1 MTVSLSY
8 QQPDSKTTLWWVVFA
23 DEVILEGANPAP
35 WPIRW
40 LTSVGFRHVF
50 AFTAG
55 EQGTQIID
63 PMWSG
68 LDVRWSPFTP
78 DQCAQACLDTH
89 HRVLKL
95 AKFENRSYPLRGVI
109 TCVSVVK
116 AVVGLRAWMAIT
128 PRQLYREL
136 IKQGA
141 LEL

>member
-8 QQPDSKTTLWWVVFA
+8 QQPDPEPVWWWVVFA
-23 DEVILEGANPAP
+23 DEVILEGASRAP

-40 LTSVGFRHVF
+40 LTTDGFRHVF

-55 EQGTQIID
+55 ELGTQIID

-68 LDVRWSPFTP
+68 IDVRWSPFKP
-78 DQCAQACLDTH
+78 EQCAQACLAAD

-95 AKFENRSYPLRGVI
+95 AKFENRGYPLRGVI

-116 AVVGLRAWMAIT
+116 AAVGLRSWADDH
-128 PRQLYREL
+128 
-136 IKQGA
+136 A
-141 LEL
+141 LAAVPGVD